1 MSSSNSKVFGAILLA
16 AGVGLLVWGFQ
27 LYDAFGNKLS
37 RALGEGTSNEA
48 IVALA
53 AGAIC
58 AGLGV
63 FALFRK

>member
-1 MSSSNSKVFGAILLA
+1 MSSNNSKILGAILLA

-27 LYDAFGNKLS
+27 LYDALGNQFS
-37 RALGEGTSNEA
+37 RALGGATSNEA